1 MKKSFIPTLILFI
14 CLGRL
19 LVVAAETGILA
30 SFGKVQNQRQ
40 NRIQPPK
47 SMQEEISSTLQEEP
61 ANSSSKRKGID
72 DVNTTL
78 NNKQTSADRKAAA
91 EAEKRAVDAYNSGLK
106 GTTSSIVMSGVP
118 GRQATRGPT
127 SIEFAIAPIE
137 GDKPA
142 YEKAIFVES
151 DRQGKYE
158 VTLPPGK
165 YWIGPKA
172 KALDPVHYRPGAV
185 VFSEK
190 EAVVREGVFTQLEL
204 LEIGYAP

>member
-40 NRIQPPK
+40 NRIQLPK
-47 SMQEEISSTLQEEP
+47 SMQEEISFTLQEKP
-61 ANSSSKRKGID
+61 ANSSSKRID

-78 NNKQTSADRKAAA
+78 NNKQTSTDRKAAV

-106 GTTSSIVMSGVP
+106 GTTSSIVMGGVP
-118 GRQATRGPT
+118 GGQATGRPT

-142 YEKAIFVES
+142 YDKAIFVES

-158 VTLPPGK
+158 VALPPGK

-185 VFSEK
+185 V
-190 EAVVREGVFTQLEL
+190 
-204 LEIGYAP
+204 